1 MQCGHCH
8 CNMYS
13 NVVLA
18 SDAVASMLYQMRRT
32 YKSFFTHLHSP
43 TTHRYLHKKLVHC
56 AEEVVQCSHLRQ
68 KRLFVRRNVPHLR
81 RITVTG
87 MAELEGLGGKQG
99 ATSPPQILIDQLT
112 LYQPGGID
120 YAHQITTH
128 PPDFQT
134 FRHLLSCA

>member
-32 YKSFFTHLHSP
+32 YKSFFTHLHSA

-81 RITVTG
+81 RITVIG
-87 MAELEGLGGKQG
+87 MAEPKG
-99 ATSPPQILIDQLT
+99 
-112 LYQPGGID
+112 PGGCRVGSKLYIPSTLNIALIQWHTQLNVRG
-120 YAHQITTH
+120 YKALMG
-128 PPDFQT
+128 T
-134 FRHLLSCA
+134 FWTL